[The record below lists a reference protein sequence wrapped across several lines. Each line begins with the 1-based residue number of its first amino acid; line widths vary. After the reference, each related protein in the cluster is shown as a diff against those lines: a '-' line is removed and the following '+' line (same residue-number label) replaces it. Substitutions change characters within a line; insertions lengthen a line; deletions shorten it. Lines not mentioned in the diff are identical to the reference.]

1 MFAKKSFG
9 GETARGQTRNT
20 MEALTSILL
29 NSAEAFAKEVIRTR
43 LNCQRGEDLEFLTQL
58 FKINI
63 FSSIPVEIVREVVKR
78 ILNN

>member
-20 MEALTSILL
+20 MEALTIVLL

-63 FSSIPVEIVREVVKR
+63 FSSIQVEILREAVKR
-78 ILNN
+78 SLKN